1 MRAAR
6 NTHTR
11 TTSVVLAATWPVPDS
26 RRVQVNLGDEI
37 GIAAPPSYANDTAF
51 EEYCKQHAISLD
63 MLGCDDT
70 NCELLACQG
79 VLCHV
84 CCIV

>member
-1 MRAAR
+1 M
-6 NTHTR
+6 
-11 TTSVVLAATWPVPDS
+11 
-26 RRVQVNLGDEI
+26 QVNLGDEI

-79 VLCHV
+79 PVPCMLHRV
-84 CCIV
+84 AASLGSMSLLVPSHDALLSSWP

>member
-1 MRAAR
+1 M
-6 NTHTR
+6 
-11 TTSVVLAATWPVPDS
+11 
-26 RRVQVNLGDEI
+26 NLGDEI

-70 NCELLACQG
+70 NCESRLLAKVPCVMLYRVTASLG
-79 VLCHV
+79 SMGLLVPSHDAMPSSWP
-84 CCIV
+84 

>member
-1 MRAAR
+1 M
-6 NTHTR
+6 
-11 TTSVVLAATWPVPDS
+11 
-26 RRVQVNLGDEI
+26 NLGDEI

-70 NCELLACQG
+70 NCESRLLAKGPCAM
-79 VLCHV
+79 HV
-84 CCIV
+84 VSCDRVSRKRASCPAG

>member
-1 MRAAR
+1 M
-6 NTHTR
+6 
-11 TTSVVLAATWPVPDS
+11 
-26 RRVQVNLGDEI
+26 NLGDEI

-70 NCELLACQG
+70 NCEQLACQG
-79 VLCHV
+79 ALCHV
-84 CCIV
+84 VSPRLSGAWACSYHLMMRY

>member
-1 MRAAR
+1 MCQRI
-6 NTHTR
+6 
-11 TTSVVLAATWPVPDS
+11 
-26 RRVQVNLGDEI
+26 QVNLGDEI

-79 VLCHV
+79 ALCHV
-84 CCIV
+84 SCCIV

>member
-1 MRAAR
+1 M
-6 NTHTR
+6 
-11 TTSVVLAATWPVPDS
+11 
-26 RRVQVNLGDEI
+26 NLGDEI

-70 NCELLACQG
+70 NCESRLLAKVPC
-79 VLCHV
+79 VMCW
-84 CCIV
+84 IV